1 MRNAKK
7 CLPFACKFE
16 VSLHSYQAQP
26 HPAQRRSKP
35 QSIFTMR
42 EFRTRLGNTCKGGGV
57 RKACTQI
64 AVAMCL
70 TVVLQQLFQCA
81 STSGQCHLGG
91 EVWAYTGSRQGP
103 WTEGSMGRR
112 RKSRKGNHTKPD
124 LIGWKAAS
132 KSSKAM
138 IDSVVTKRNRIWKA
152 CDTCFGHESHR
163 PFQKP
168 RKRGQE
174 IHDGKDRNAWQS
186 TGAAV
191 KSGVLVVLLP
201 LWQLCHLSEIEGFLS
216 YTSTWQW
223 CYLCNPN
230 ACHLFEKKNMC
241 RSLTHSCCFPFNVK
255 ARRTLGGFCCKGFN
269 YIYP

>member
-7 CLPFACKFE
+7 CLPSACKFE

-26 HPAQRRSKP
+26 HPAQRCSKP

-152 CDTCFGHESHR
+152 CDTYFGHESHR

-174 IHDGKDRNAWQS
+174 IHDGKDRNAWE
-186 TGAAV
+186 
-191 KSGVLVVLLP
+191 SGDRGSCEKRSACGSFATMATVSLVWNRRIPPIHFHLTMVLLMQFKFMSCLQKKIYVP
-201 LWQLCHLSEIEGFLS
+201 IADTLLLLAFSCEN
-216 YTSTWQW
+216 TSNTWW
-223 CYLCNPN
+223 IL
-230 ACHLFEKKNMC
+230 L
-241 RSLTHSCCFPFNVK
+241 
-255 ARRTLGGFCCKGFN
+255 
-269 YIYP
+269 